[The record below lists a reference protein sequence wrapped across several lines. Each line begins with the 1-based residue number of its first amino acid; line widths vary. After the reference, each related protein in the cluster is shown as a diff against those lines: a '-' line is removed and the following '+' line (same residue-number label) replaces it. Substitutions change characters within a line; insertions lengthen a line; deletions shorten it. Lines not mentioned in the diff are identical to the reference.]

1 MSNTKIVN
9 VPIEYA
15 EQEAR
20 GDNALLAAL
29 IGREVLRLAGQTL
42 EVETCDS
49 VQKVT
54 LRYAKPEDS
63 SKSFVDMNISLQ
75 MDSPFTRSVRAQ
87 RKQESN

>member
-20 GDNALLAAL
+20 GDNALLAAF
-29 IGREVLRLAGQTL
+29 IGREILRLAGQTL

-54 LRYAKPEDS
+54 LRYAKPGDS
-63 SKSFVDMNISLQ
+63 RDMFVDMNISLQ
-75 MDSPFTRSVRAQ
+75 MESPFTRSVRAS
-87 RKQESN
+87 REGGSH